1 MRRSRRSDDG
11 GFPGGRSR
19 PVGQGPHRGEC
30 FSFGVMLGFVFIAGP
45 RADSCAWPLVASR
58 VCRPFV
64 FHVEYLSRVCFAEK
78 PPGNVLTFPRLPAPI
93 SVRVPPPP
101 PPPPVPT
108 LDPRTHAQGDVQR
121 DNRVRGTTAR
131 RQIVR
136 IQLRRFACGIG
147 QEGGD
152 DEKEDGND
160 EDDNR

>member
-1 MRRSRRSDDG
+1 
-11 GFPGGRSR
+11 
-19 PVGQGPHRGEC
+19 
-30 FSFGVMLGFVFIAGP
+30 MLGFVFIAGP

-64 FHVEYLSRVCFAEK
+64 FHVFISRLLCRETPGYLLFRASRLQYPFA
-78 PPGNVLTFPRLPAPI
+78 F
-93 SVRVPPPP
+93 PPPSP
-101 PPPPVPT
+101 PPIPT
-108 LDPRTHAQGDVQR
+108 LDPCTLAQGNVQR

-131 RQIVR
+131 RQILR

-160 EDDNR
+160 EDVDRR